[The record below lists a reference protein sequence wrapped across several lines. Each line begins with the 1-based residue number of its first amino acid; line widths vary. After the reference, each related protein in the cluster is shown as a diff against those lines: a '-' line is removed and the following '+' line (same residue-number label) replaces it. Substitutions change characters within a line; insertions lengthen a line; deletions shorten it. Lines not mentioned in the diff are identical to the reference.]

1 LKKRFSALK
10 KIKDLESFIKELGAV
25 KLLKNVSDLDIDK
38 LRSYVKDLEGSSE
51 LLKKLESI
59 SKLAKSIGIV
69 EIPDVSKTK
78 DIEELEEM
86 VKRIES
92 NVENL
97 EKIEPELEV
106 RIENRLFNYGE
117 WDIMRLS
124 VSNKSLKNVYNLDVK
139 ISDFEVR
146 GLKPLSLK
154 GMESTVVELGALPK
168 SVGKVPVEIAVTFED
183 ALGNRFEKK
192 FMQFVDVRR
201 IGYGIDVEVEGVARA
216 IGTRIG
222 IAREVVEAKKPEKL
236 KFSEELEQYSVV
248 EGGDFAAG
256 KRKIIKRLE
265 RLLAGIE
272 SEEF

>member
-1 LKKRFSALK
+1 M
-10 KIKDLESFIKELGAV
+10 
-25 KLLKNVSDLDIDK
+25 LKNVSDLDIDK